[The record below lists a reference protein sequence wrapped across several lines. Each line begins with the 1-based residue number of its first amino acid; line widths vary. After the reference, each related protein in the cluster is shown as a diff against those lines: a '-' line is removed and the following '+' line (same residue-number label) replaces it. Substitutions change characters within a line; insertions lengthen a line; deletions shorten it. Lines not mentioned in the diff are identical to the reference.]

1 MYACFYDFFMETL
14 KDFQLPAAFGR
25 SRLDE
30 DARVYRSFEL
40 VEERVSNAGA
50 LYDIIEGLKNAEVV
64 YDIIEGL
71 IKPEVDWSFET
82 CFDHLVA
89 LAKATKVGDFY
100 TKYELFAM
108 QQDFLKSLAK
118 RLMHQKIRYA
128 CGGQDASVW
137 TIVGCGEI
145 TQGTG
150 DPAVDIVEDE
160 TGKDYCLFLTDA
172 MARLITGRR

>member
-1 MYACFYDFFMETL
+1 METL

-30 DARVYRSFEL
+30 DARVHRSSEL
-40 VEERVSNAGA
+40 IEERVSNAQA
-50 LYDIIEGLKNAEVV
+50 V
-64 YDIIEGL
+64 YDIIDGL
-71 IKPEVDWSFET
+71 KKPEVDWSFET
-82 CFDHLVA
+82 CFDNLVA
-89 LAKATKVGDFY
+89 LAKATKIGDFY
-100 TKYELFAM
+100 AKYELFVM

-128 CGGQDASVW
+128 CGGKSASVW
-137 TIVGCGEI
+137 TIVGCADI
-145 TQGTG
+145 THGAD

>member
-1 MYACFYDFFMETL
+1 METL

-25 SRLDE
+25 SRLDDSAKQHKSSE
-30 DARVYRSFEL
+30 VI
-40 VEERVSNAGA
+40 EETISNAQA
-50 LYDIIEGLKNAEVV
+50 V
-64 YDIIEGL
+64 YDIIDGL
-71 IKPEVDWSFET
+71 KKPEVDWSFET
-82 CFDHLVA
+82 CFDNLVA

-108 QQDFLKSLAK
+108 QQDFLKSLSK

-128 CGGQDASVW
+128 CGGGKASVW
-137 TIVGCGEI
+137 TIVGCTDVTDGLN
-145 TQGTG
+145 